1 MKFKVFLKRFIFY
14 LGAFIAV
21 FSVTAGVKVG
31 LFFITKGPDDAP
43 DQDEIIVDADNNL
56 SKVLNNIMQTDNAS
70 LNLDLQV
77 QTNETSEPIKL
88 KSNVAL
94 NMPKM
99 MATYSTNSQSN
110 GGLELSLKGNVEFN
124 TQLINYDINY
134 INGYLYAKFGDAF
147 FKLETNNLSNDINK
161 ILNFG
166 VLKKFGINVELPD
179 LSGFNFDASMLTS
192 LASSMT
198 EADTEDGKALTINLF
213 GYGNAV
219 LLTDNDYALKNI
231 TLKDLNFNGTKIVAD
246 IQADL
251 NAEKTEIV
259 EPSNKEEINDF
270 TNLTKFLEIADKL
283 VDKGYISGKIDI
295 NLLKNNLSFDYFF
308 DFNDFNNLCAYLKTS
323 IFDSDFVMQIK
334 SDKALVKL
342 NDYKYY
348 FDLPFDTQEIID
360 SLNYYAKKF
369 GIELPTGEIDSLV
382 SSINVNNLNQLLE
395 LVGELKIDEQG
406 ARFSKNGIN
415 LELSTKNGEFDKIVA
430 SYKDLFSI
438 NITLNET
445 INKVELNEA
454 EFKNLLEENVF
465 KLLHEQIIKN
475 KCLSLKADMVVNGT
489 SISAL
494 LKVDCV
500 DQIKVQ
506 LTLDVLGK
514 QIKLTTI
521 DDTVYLEVEN
531 ILKAK
536 GSIEQIIKFAK
547 NNKIIPQESAS
558 LDFDTIKNMVLSLLK
573 QSNVQFEITQED
585 GHIKTL
591 NFINSKI
598 SGDIFV
604 VPFEE
609 INFVEQGEYQDV
621 EDICSFVYNIL
632 DVING
637 KKLAFNIV
645 AHYDSYDIAG
655 KVQYINGKL
664 QAVLQT
670 QVIDKNLIVELDND
684 TIYINF
690 DGLKLKTTINNLK
703 DLADSIQDCF
713 GIDLSE
719 ILSQTDIDLDEILSN
734 IKINFNSD
742 GLKVVYDK
750 LIASVDP
757 KTLTANFSYDSTLS
771 GQIALTQEFSLSQKV
786 GYIDL
791 DILNPLLKA
800 TLRTLKNRSISGKV
814 NVSIELFGEANL
826 LDIDYAIS
834 IKNQKLIGYIHTYF
848 KGLKVSAYLDD
859 KDIYLDIASMK
870 AHFNLD
876 NLDEIIDWIN
886 KTFEQNISFDMND
899 LLSVDKLKDISFN
912 IIKNVTTSNNNAV
925 ITFTNDLQISLNYDE
940 YIRKVN
946 FVQGTKQAELT
957 CTNFEDISLDIN
969 KTEFKEFDFYTTII
983 DNIYQLVKSKQYDI
997 NASVKTYTSN
1007 TLTNSI
1013 DTKVQLDITS
1023 LLNAYVDILGLDE
1036 QITAN
1041 YSNKMLYVRY
1051 GGVNGLKLSIEES
1064 ALQEILSI
1072 ICSALKIDTSSI
1084 PFLDEFLTKE
1094 NIDTGNLSSI
1104 MPKVELSN
1112 PLQYLEYI
1120 EGFNL
1125 TDDCFIITLKTS
1137 KLTNVQTDKKSAIK
1151 LYYKDGKILSLELEN
1166 LFTNKDSTDYIT
1178 ARLTL
1183 NDFTTVKDIE
1193 DKGTY
1198 INISHSKDL
1207 IRAFVNTSNLSDWHI
1222 SGKVKLDIKLG
1233 SAEIKAATV
1242 NVDAKIT
1249 LDENKKPTIQVLI
1262 SGYPLIGGL
1271 NNKNTNGVGGTGLG
1285 AISIRERAILIAYKD
1300 GEIYLKTRDEKW
1312 GLTYKELNRTTR
1324 ITPNTIV
1331 DNLSYYIQYI
1341 LGFTDSIQSKIDS
1354 AIQKSMSYEGETN
1367 YGNIIEEYSK
1377 SGNSHT
1383 IKINLKELAHNDDI
1397 GTMTLVLTT
1406 INNQSTN
1413 NKDYIYRIDLDL
1425 RLLDDLMIL
1434 RTEKGD
1440 TNSGLYLTDIGSKLN
1455 LGDAEDLFL
1464 LHIKNN
1470 FGLDGEYQKEGTDA
1484 WQQENS
1490 GTRTVKFILD
1500 GNTIS
1505 TQTGNVASPLTKPTM
1520 TDIINDDGTTRN
1532 VYKFVGWFYDTEFT
1546 NEFIYGTFPKYNT
1559 EVYAKYELVQT
1570 KYHAVVHFVTNKDVV
1585 VDDITGF
1592 IGDNLVLP
1600 ALSNIEIVQDENTSI
1615 LCEFVGWADENG
1627 NIYTEQAFV
1636 SSTLT
1641 LFAKWN
1647 EVITKTYRIQI
1658 ISGGETV
1665 YDGKV
1670 ASGTTFMFPALPCF
1684 NENTLYYTSSNFDES
1699 TRVTDFTVDS
1709 DKVWYAK
1716 NMYTVTISSDYTTKG
1731 GNSYLS
1737 TQTLYEQ
1744 SVVTLPTYANYTVE
1758 SGTYYTEFNFI
1769 GWQEEDSS
1777 QIITNSVITPS
1788 KNVTYNAV
1796 WKVTDYV
1803 VVTFNAS
1810 AWKQPAWWTVTKWHK
1825 NPINISSL
1833 SSSKYNIINGNQI
1846 KIRKGEIIDTTSI
1859 IASCSCQYGTWLGKP
1874 KMYDFKT
1881 VAWAENVQN
1890 LYDTDLSSQKYDG
1903 PTEITVNCH
1912 MTLEPVWKHI

>member
-1 MKFKVFLKRFIFY
+1 MKFKVLLKRFIFY

-21 FSVTAGVKVG
+21 FSVTAGIRVG
-31 LFFITKGPDDAP
+31 LFFITKGPDDTP
-43 DQDEIIVDADNNL
+43 GQDEITVDADNNL

-70 LNLDLQV
+70 LNLNLQLL
-77 QTNETSEPIKL
+77 TNETSEPIKL

-99 MATYSTNSQSN
+99 MATSSTNNLPSR
-110 GGLELSLKGNVEFN
+110 GGLELSLKGTVEFN
-124 TQLINYDINY
+124 SQLINYDINY
-134 INGYLYAKFGDAF
+134 LNGYIYAKFGDAF

-161 ILNFG
+161 MLNFG

-179 LSGFNFDASMLTS
+179 LSGFNFDTSMLTS

-198 EADTEDGKALTINLF
+198 EVNTEDGKQLTLNLF

-219 LLTDNDYALKNI
+219 LLTDNEYVLKSI
-231 TLKDLNFNGTKIVAD
+231 TLEDINFNGTKIVAD

-251 NAEKTEIV
+251 NAKKTEII
-259 EPSNKEEINDF
+259 EPDNKDEINDF
-270 TNLTKFLEIADKL
+270 TNLTKFLEIADRL

-308 DFNDFNNLCAYLKTS
+308 DFNDFNNLSAYLKTS
-323 IFDSDFVMQIK
+323 IFDSDFVMQIN

-348 FDLPFDTQEIID
+348 FDLPFDTQEILD
-360 SLNYYAKKF
+360 SINYYAKKF
-369 GIELPTGEIDSLV
+369 GIELPTDEIDSLV
-382 SSINVNNLNQLLE
+382 NSVNINSLNQLLE

-406 ARFSKNGIN
+406 ARFTKDGIN
-415 LELSTKNGEFDKIVA
+415 LELTTQNGEFDKIIA

-438 NITLNET
+438 HITLNEK
-445 INKVELNEA
+445 INKIELNEND
-454 EFKNLLEENVF
+454 FKNLLEDKSF
-465 KLLHEQIIKN
+465 KLLHDQVIKN
-475 KCLSLKADMVVNGT
+475 KCLSLRADVVVNGT
-489 SISAL
+489 PISAL

-506 LTLDVLGK
+506 LTIDTLGK

-521 DDTVYLEVEN
+521 DDTIYLEVEN

-536 GSIEQIIKFAK
+536 GSIEQIVEFAK
-547 NNKIIPQESAS
+547 NNKIIPQDSAS
-558 LDFDTIKNMVLSLLK
+558 LDFETIKNMVLSLLK
-573 QSNVQFEITQED
+573 QNNVNFKITQED

-591 NFINSKI
+591 NFVSNIIN
-598 SGDIFV
+598 GDIFV

-609 INFVEQGEYQDV
+609 IDFVEQGEYQDI

-637 KKLAFNIV
+637 KKLAFDIV
-645 AHYDSYDIAG
+645 ANYDSYNIAG

-664 QAVLQT
+664 QAILQT
-670 QVIDKNLIVELDND
+670 QVLGKNLIAELDND

-703 DLADSIQDCF
+703 DLAGSIQECF
-713 GIDLSE
+713 GVDLSE

-734 IKINFNSD
+734 LKINFNSD

-757 KTLTANFSYDSTLS
+757 KTLTAKFNYDDSFD
-771 GQIALTQEFSLSQKV
+771 GQIALSKEFSLSEKV

-800 TLRTLKNRSISGKV
+800 TLKTLKNRSISGKV

-834 IKNQKLIGYIHTYF
+834 IKNQKFIGYIHTYF

-870 AHFNLD
+870 AHFNID
-876 NLDEIIDWIN
+876 NLDEIIDWAN
-886 KTFEQNISFDMND
+886 KTFEQNISLNISE
-899 LLSVDKLKDISFN
+899 LLSINKLNEISFD
-912 IIKNVTTSNNNAV
+912 IIKNVVTSNNSAV
-925 ITFTNDLQISLNYDE
+925 ITFTNDLEINLSYDE

-946 FVQGTKQAELT
+946 FIQGTKQAELT
-957 CTNFEDISLDIN
+957 CTNFDEISLDIN
-969 KTEFKEFDFYTTII
+969 KAEFKEFDFYTTII
-983 DNIYQLVKSKQYDI
+983 DNIYQLVKSKKYDI
-997 NASVKTYTSN
+997 NASINTYSNN
-1007 TLTNSI
+1007 TLTSNI

-1023 LLNAYVDILGLDE
+1023 LLNTYVDILGPKE

-1120 EGFNL
+1120 EGFDL
-1125 TDDCFIITLKTS
+1125 TDDCFIITLKS
-1137 KLTNVQTDKKSAIK
+1137 NKLTNAQTDKKSAIK

-1166 LFTNKDSTDYIT
+1166 LFTNKDSADYIN
-1178 ARLTL
+1178 AKIIL
-1183 NDFTTVKDIE
+1183 NEFTTIKDIE
-1193 DKGTY
+1193 NKDTY
-1198 INISHSKDL
+1198 INVSHSKDL

-1233 SAEIKAATV
+1233 STAIKAATV

-1285 AISIRERAILIAYKD
+1285 AISIRERAILIAYKN

-1312 GLTYKELNRTTR
+1312 GAYKELNRTTR

-1331 DNLSYYIQYI
+1331 NNLSYYIQYI
-1341 LGFTDSIQSKIDS
+1341 FGFTDSIQSKINS
-1354 AIQKSMSYEGETN
+1354 AIEKSMSYEGETN

-1377 SGNSHT
+1377 SGSSHT

-1397 GTMTLVLTT
+1397 GTMTLILTT
-1406 INNQSTN
+1406 INNESIN

-1425 RLLDDLMIL
+1425 RILDDLMIL

-1440 TNSGLYLTDIGSKLN
+1440 ANSGLYLTDIGSKLN
-1455 LGDAEDLFL
+1455 LSDAENLFI
-1464 LHIKNN
+1464 LHLANN
-1470 FGLDGEYQKEGTDA
+1470 FGLDGEYEKVGSGA

-1490 GTRTVKFILD
+1490 GTKTIKFILD

-1505 TQTGNVASPLTKPTM
+1505 TQTGNVASQLTKPTM
-1520 TDIINDDGTTRN
+1520 TNIVNDDGVTRK
-1532 VYKFVGWFYDTEFT
+1532 VYKFVGWFYDTDFTSEFT
-1546 NEFIYGTFPKYNT
+1546 YDTFPRYDT

-1585 VDDITGF
+1585 IDDLTGF
-1592 IGDNLVLP
+1592 VGDNLVLP

-1615 LCEFVGWADENG
+1615 LCEFVGWTNENG
-1627 NIYTEQAFV
+1627 NIYTEQTFV

-1647 EVITKTYRIQI
+1647 EVITKTYRVQI
-1658 ISGGETV
+1658 ISGGATV

-1670 ASGTTFMFPALPCF
+1670 ASGSTFAFPALPCF
-1684 NENTLYYTSSNFDES
+1684 NENTLYYTSSNFDEN

-1709 DKVWYAK
+1709 DKVWYVK
-1716 NMYTVTISSDYTTKG
+1716 NLYTVTISSNYTTKG
-1731 GNSYLS
+1731 GNPYLS

-1744 SVVTLPTYANYTVE
+1744 SVVSLPIYANFTVD
-1758 SGTYYTEFNFI
+1758 SGTYYTEYNFI
-1769 GWQEEDSS
+1769 GWQEDGSS
-1777 QIITNSVITPS
+1777 QIMSHSIITPS
-1788 KNVTYNAV
+1788 KDVTYNAV

-1803 VVTFNAS
+1803 VVTFNVS
-1810 AWKQPAWWTVTKWHK
+1810 AWTKPAWWSPSKWLPMQLK
-1825 NPINISSL
+1825 SL
-1833 SSSKYNIINGNQI
+1833 STVSNTNDTNKVAIEKGTTLVFSNYVATCTYKY
-1846 KIRKGEIIDTTSI
+1846 
-1859 IASCSCQYGTWLGKP
+1859 GKT
-1874 KMYDFKT
+1874 YNFTT
-1881 VAWAENVQN
+1881 VAWADNVQN
-1890 LYDTDLSSQKYDG
+1890 LYDTATSSQKYDG
-1903 PTEITVNCH
+1903 PSEITVNCH
-1912 MTLEPVWKHI
+1912 MTLEPVWKHV